1 MRHHAAA
8 PANRI
13 RPIINSRVSS
23 LVIIVVRVLFVG
35 GLLRDGIL
43 ANFVFDS
50 FVNLKCFAMDEIDF
64 EDLRFLLQ
72 EIEDNGERTNHLL
85 EQILYELKQRR

>member
-1 MRHHAAA
+1 
-8 PANRI
+8 
-13 RPIINSRVSS
+13 
-23 LVIIVVRVLFVG
+23 
-35 GLLRDGIL
+35 
-43 ANFVFDS
+43 
-50 FVNLKCFAMDEIDF
+50 MDEIDF